1 VVVVI
6 ALVIAGSVSLAVSL
20 VGTRVLIGW
29 LRRLGIGQ
37 PIRAEGPAGH
47 QSKAGTPTMG
57 GVAIVAAAACGYLAA
72 HVRPGLVFTRSGLFV
87 MFLIIGAGGVGMVD
101 DWIKVSNE
109 RNLGLTKKAKFGGL
123 FLVAIG
129 FTLLSLNLSK
139 PHLELSFTRYNSI
152 DWHLSAWMWVIWAM
166 LMILGTTN
174 AVNLTDGLDGLA
186 SGAAIQ
192 AFIAYAIICF
202 WAFRYPIY
210 DVPHALDLAVV
221 AVAMAGALA
230 GFVWWNAAPGR
241 VFMGDTGSLAI
252 GAGLAGLALLSN
264 TQLLLPIIGGL
275 FVFETLSVI
284 LQVGSFR
291 IFHRRIFRM
300 APVHHHY
307 EQKGWPETTVIVR
320 FWIIAGLCTV
330 GGLGVFYADFLH
342 LGLGR

>member
-1 VVVVI
+1 MAIVI
-6 ALVIAGSVSLAVSL
+6 ALVIAGAISLAISL
-20 VGTRVLIGW
+20 VGTRVLISW
-29 LRRLGIGQ
+29 LQGHGIGQ
-37 PIRAEGPAGH
+37 PIRAEGPEQH
-47 QSKAGTPTMG
+47 LSKAGTPTMG
-57 GVAIVAAAACGYLAA
+57 GVAIVCAAACGYAAA
-72 HVRPGLVFTRSGLFV
+72 HVREGLVFTRSGMFV
-87 MFLIIGAGGVGMVD
+87 MVLVIASGGVGLVD
-101 DWIKVSNE
+101 DWIKVANE
-109 RNLGLTKKAKFGGL
+109 RNLGLSKGAKFGGL
-123 FLVAIG
+123 FLAAIG
-129 FTLLSLNLSK
+129 FTLLTLNLSA

-152 DWHLSAWMWVIWAM
+152 NLTMPAWLWVIWA
-166 LMILGTTN
+166 LLLILGTTN

-202 WAFRYPIY
+202 WQFRYPVY

-221 AVAMAGALA
+221 AVSMAGALA
-230 GFVWWNAAPGR
+230 GFLWWNAAPAQ

-275 FVFETLSVI
+275 FVFETVSVI

-291 IFHRRIFRM
+291 VFGRRIFRM

-320 FWIIAGLCTV
+320 FWIIAGMCTV
-330 GGLGVFYADFLH
+330 VGLGVFWADFLH

>member
-1 VVVVI
+1 MIVLVV
-6 ALVIAGSVSLAVSL
+6 AGAVSLSVSL

-29 LRRLGIGQ
+29 LVRQGIGQ
-37 PIRAEGPAGH
+37 PIRGDGPQGH
-47 QSKAGTPTMG
+47 LAKAGTPTMG
-57 GVAIVAAAACGYLAA
+57 GIAIVVAATCGYVAA
-72 HVRPGLVFTRSGLFV
+72 HVRPGLVFTRSGYFV
-87 MFLIIGAGGVGMVD
+87 MFLIIGAGAVGLVD
-101 DWIKVSNE
+101 DWIKVRNE
-109 RNLGLTKKAKFGGL
+109 RNLGLSKSAKFGGL
-123 FLVAIG
+123 FLVALA
-129 FTLLSLNLSK
+129 FTLLSLNLSA
-139 PHLELSFTRYNSI
+139 PHLELSFTRWNSF
-152 DWHLSAWMWVIWAM
+152 DLRFPVWAWIVWAM
-166 LMILGTTN
+166 LLILGTTN

-192 AFIAYAIICF
+192 AFGAYAIICF

-221 AVAMAGALA
+221 AVSMAGAIA
-230 GFVWWNAAPGR
+230 GFLWWNAAPAK

-264 TQLLLPIIGGL
+264 TQLLLGVIGGL
-275 FVFETLSVI
+275 FVFETVSVI

-291 IFHRRIFRM
+291 LFGRRIFKM

-307 EQKGWPETTVIVR
+307 EQKGWPETTVLIR

-330 GGLGVFYADFLH
+330 VGLGIYYADFLH